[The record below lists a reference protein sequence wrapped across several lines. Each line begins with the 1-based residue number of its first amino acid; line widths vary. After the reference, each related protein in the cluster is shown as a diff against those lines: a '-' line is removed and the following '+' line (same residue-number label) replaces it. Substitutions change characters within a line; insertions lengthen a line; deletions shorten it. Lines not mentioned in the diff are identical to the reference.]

1 MSMKANTR
9 YRKTETVSESKPKI
23 SIFGRG
29 NTSKKAKHHP
39 YLAFDIEDDSQGNFL
54 IGVIYGEKY
63 TKHQT
68 RTEKRGKLR
77 HFEHVYLGEKGYY
90 EMCDFINNLTPGEA
104 YLIGFNTG
112 YDLGILDADI
122 KVEYLFAKGRF
133 IQAKTARKSLI
144 RDLSN
149 HFDKGTSLEDLLPM
163 AGMKKDHPTDEE
175 DKERRAGIINQAWID
190 RCYSDAKGTWLL
202 TAKLEDFYTENQAV
216 FKPTIGSTGLDMF
229 RRRFFHHFWFRSEKQ
244 QYLNEYERKAYFGG
258 RTEGYIKGV
267 NKVWS
272 YDVNSMYV
280 SVMNDNVFPDPNS
293 AKWHGR
299 SKSSVKIL
307 KGYIYGKE
315 KKQGIAHV
323 KINIPGM
330 KYPPLPYRAKIKG
343 EDKLIFPTGTIEGW
357 WTFAELEL
365 ALSVKCE
372 IKEVYRFVHYE
383 RSFPYFKEF
392 AQWVWNERKKHPKDK
407 EPFWN
412 LMVKLMGNSLS
423 GKWGQE
429 NEIGGVYVLKEDYD
443 LWVTKNPKLDA
454 KIEYEEDLGTHW
466 LLRTN
471 ETVKENARHSFPI
484 LIAYITS
491 YARIKLYK
499 EMVKHVTVYV
509 DTDSIKYIG
518 LKREIEHSKELG
530 AWGFEPDKSGL
541 FEFFAPKFYRTNGV
555 LKIKGTPQKVCTGKR
570 GKIEETET
578 AIIAYFDKPN
588 KWREAKRSMKPA
600 INIDTGEKEYKGKKI
615 GLWHEICKTSEKRD
629 TKRIW
634 NKDGS
639 SKAINMQDI
648 EREQENEQ
656 EIKEEKKRDIAYQKE
671 QRQIRVNTRKFIKKT
686 DKMDVDSMLNR
697 EEQIED
703 AVNEQKRWCN

>member
-1 MSMKANTR
+1 MKANTR
-9 YRKTETVSESKPKI
+9 YRKKKKETEIKAKI

-39 YLAFDIEDDSQGNFL
+39 YLAFDIEDDSKGNFL

-63 TKHQT
+63 SKDKN
-68 RTEKRGKLR
+68 RKEGNKLR
-77 HFEHVYLGEKGYY
+77 HFERVYLGERGYI
-90 EMCDFINNLTPGEA
+90 EMCDFINNLAPGEA

-112 YDLGILDADI
+112 YDLGILDAGI

-144 RDLSN
+144 RDLTN

-163 AGMKKDHPTDEE
+163 VGMKKDHPTDEE
-175 DKERRAGIINQAWID
+175 DKQRRAGIINQAWID
-190 RCYSDAKGTWLL
+190 RCYNDAKGTWLL
-202 TAKLEDFYTENQAV
+202 TSKLEDFYTENQAV
-216 FKPTIGSTGLDMF
+216 FKPTIGSTALDMF

-244 QYLNEYERKAYFGG
+244 QYLNEYEREAYFGG
-258 RTEGYIKGV
+258 RTEGFTKGI

-280 SVMNDNVFPDPNS
+280 SVMNDNVLPDPNS

-307 KGYIYGKE
+307 KRYINGD
-315 KKQGIAHV
+315 KQGIAHV
-323 KINIPGM
+323 KIYIPEM

-372 IKEVYRFVHYE
+372 IRDVYRFIHYE

-392 AQWVWNERKKHPKDK
+392 AQWVWNERKAHPKDK

-412 LMVKLMGNSLS
+412 LMVKLIGNSLS
-423 GKWGQE
+423 GKWGQQ
-429 NEIGGVYVLKEDYD
+429 NETGGIYVLKEEYA
-443 LWVTKNPKLDA
+443 LWCAKNPKLDA

-466 LLRTN
+466 LLRTKD
-471 ETVKENARHSFPI
+471 TVKENARHGFPI

-499 EMVKHVTVYV
+499 EMVKHITVYV

-518 LKREIEHSKELG
+518 LKREIENSKELG

-555 LKIKGTPQKVCTGKR
+555 LKIKGNPTAVCTGKR
-570 GKIEETET
+570 GSIEETET
-578 AIIAYFDKPN
+578 AFITHFDKPY
-588 KWREAKRSMKPA
+588 KWREAKRSMKPV
-600 INIDTGEKEYKGKKI
+600 INVETGKTEYKGKKI

-639 SKAINMQDI
+639 SKAINMDVLLC
-648 EREQENEQ
+648 EQE
-656 EIKEEKKRDIAYQKE
+656 KEKALKEDKSRDIAYQRE
-671 QRQIRVNTRKFIKKT
+671 QQQIRVNTRKFMKT
-686 DKMDVDSMLNR
+686 DVMDKDSTLHR
-697 EEQIED
+697 EEQIET
-703 AVNEQKRWCN
+703 AINEQRRYMQYEIG